1 MKYIQLDPLQ
11 SDEYI
16 QLDPLQK
23 EEYIK
28 LDPLTTAGEAF
39 GKAAISPTIAAA
51 AKAEDTLQ
59 TLGGNFTQGIGEL
72 LQYTGIIPE
81 PPGGG
86 TVKYARPDP
95 LQKQREQKAQQ
106 VVKEAREASA
116 EHPVA
121 GLAGTLT
128 GYVAPWLAGGI
139 PGLTSNVMQAGA
151 EQSTAVKAYGGTE
164 EEALKSG
171 TIASGMSYLGG
182 KIPLQYGSPALQRAV
197 PTIGPRTATAIT
209 AAGTNAV
216 LSGGEALIQNELL
229 KAYPE
234 LQTDPLVAAGLGA
247 VVGGGFGAI
256 AGKGTKPLSKEEEA
270 AIKGFDVEPTPEV
283 LAKRIKEG
291 NLRAL
296 RGIENDI
303 HATHERSFNTEQQ
316 LNRVRQEIETLSGSI
331 LKSDPETRTKLLKEL
346 EQKKAREESLSTRLN
361 EDELLTNRNEIAYR
375 ELAAKLGVP
384 YVDPVTR
391 AQNYKVQ
398 AHNAKSVRATRRAL
412 ISEFR
417 AKQQADK
424 VRQAD
429 PSGQVDL
436 PLHDTPTTVS
446 DVQKAINDIK
456 YKNIDDTRLPRRG
469 VTAFGPKTK
478 GVGLNGTSHRSS
490 NTTSPF
496 QSSDEVVAALKGKFD
511 IDPVSADL
519 SNTDV
524 RIMDSAIPL
533 LQKIEAM
540 NNPAVTYAVN
550 VIYNA
555 RNRVVALRNKI
566 LGGAGQDLKKRS
578 LLTSFKFVAHKT
590 SFQAL
595 ANKSSPKDFFDVS
608 EVFLKGEN
616 RLDYEANLRAN
627 GGNLTQ
633 HQKDLYRSIAKVYE
647 DTWAAMNDFQLG
659 MGKKHLIP
667 NKLGYIAPIRRGDY
681 AVTIKGGVVYARGF
695 SIDEDGVTRSMDI
708 SDTSYI
714 QRFFTLKEANEF
726 INSFNKLPENIR
738 NGQVAAQVEK
748 MPQIENLFQLDL
760 IQGMREAAVEAGA
773 DSSVIQRMDQMIKD
787 AIEKGGTIGS
797 HHKKQMG
804 FIEGGKGR
812 ELFASKKQQG
822 ESFRESIIDYVKET
836 TRQIEKAEVQTR
848 LDDLITHPEM
858 KQFSNTVDFITSM
871 KNYHINADPENPL
884 DAKGFKGLLD
894 EWWTDFNHAF
904 GRKGYHPKAHVSD
917 SALGK
922 ATHAFYLNVLTSRP
936 SFWVAQGAAFTVS
949 FRSLVKDQGLL
960 AAHADIAN
968 GFNRFLMNDSQ
979 LFDYFKWAKDNTSAL
994 HPEFIN
1000 DLTKFGLFDRGGP
1013 WVSKL
1018 LGYLTGETESAAMDS
1033 FSRALTAS
1041 FFLEHYLKKGLKGKE
1056 LYVAVSKAT
1065 DENMV
1070 QYGKAFKAPVYSRLG
1085 VIGDLIAPLASFSHT
1100 QLVNFA
1106 NDLAH
1111 FKRNPSYQ
1119 SALPAMV
1126 TFVTSLAMG
1135 GALGVLGAA
1144 EIELLIHAINYL
1156 LESADVDYRIPTL
1169 WETVL
1174 GSPTTALFGKEN
1186 KVIDRTLSHGIPSAS
1201 TLLVSDEGY
1210 HVGSSLG
1217 WRPIVAEIVTGD
1229 KNWASMVPVLPWAA
1243 DYGGAL
1249 YDAAFN
1255 REKLTPG
1262 ERREVARKLAPGW
1275 TFGFV
1280 DATKFDSFGTGPQ
1293 LHPKNDPDLEK
1304 SKERAIARFLGT
1316 KTIEEHKLKF
1326 KRKLD
1331 KELTN
1336 KLNAEART
1344 VINRLALNGDRLTQ
1358 DQANQL
1364 IEKLSTK
1371 YGKNPGDI
1379 FSAIQQTLDKASV
1392 SYEKMPFGKS
1402 LTLPTQQELNVQGRY
1417 PGQGFD
1423 IEEGQ

>member
-1 MKYIQLDPLQ
+1 MKYIQLDPLP

-16 QLDPLQK
+16 KLDPLRK

-39 GKAAISPTIAAA
+39 GKAAVAPTIAAS

-72 LQYTGIIPE
+72 LQYTGVIPE

-86 TVKYARPDP
+86 TVRYSRPDP
-95 LQKQREQKAQQ
+95 LQKQREQKTQK
-106 VVKEAREASA
+106 VVKEAREATT

-121 GLAGTLT
+121 GLAGTVT
-128 GYVAPWLAGGI
+128 GYIAPWLVGAGI
-139 PGLTSNVMQAGA
+139 PALTSNIMQAGA
-151 EQSTAVKAYGGTE
+151 EQSTAVKAYGGTD

-171 TIASGMSYLGG
+171 AIASGMSYLGG

-197 PTIGPRTATAIT
+197 PTLGPRTATAIT
-209 AAGTNAV
+209 AGGTNAV

-247 VVGGGFGAI
+247 VVGGAFGALG
-256 AGKGTKPLSKEEEA
+256 GKGTKPLSKEAEA
-270 AIKGFDVEPTPEV
+270 ALKEFDAEPTPKV

-316 LNRVRQEIETLSGSI
+316 LKRVRQEIETLSGRI
-331 LKSDPETRTKLLKEL
+331 LKADPETQAKVSKEL
-346 EQKKAREESLSTRLN
+346 ELKKAREESLSTRLK
-361 EDELLTNRNEIAYR
+361 EDEHLTNRNEIAYR

-391 AQNYKVQ
+391 AQNYKVE

-429 PSGQVDL
+429 PSEQADL

-446 DVQKAINDIK
+446 GVQKAINDIK
-456 YKNIDDTRLPRRG
+456 YKKIDDTRLPRRG
-469 VTAFGPKTK
+469 VAAFGPKTRR
-478 GVGLNGTSHRSS
+478 VNGTSHRPS

-496 QSSDEVVAALKGKFD
+496 QSSDGVVAALKGKFD

-566 LGGAGQDLKKRS
+566 LGGEGGVFKKRS

-590 SFQAL
+590 SFQVL
-595 ANKSSPKDFFDVS
+595 ANKSSAKDFFDVS

-616 RLDYEANLRAN
+616 RLDYESNLQVN
-627 GGNLTQ
+627 GGHLTE
-633 HQKDLYRSIAKVYE
+633 HQKDLYRAIAKVYG
-647 DTWAAMNDFQLG
+647 DTWAVMNDFQRG

-681 AVTIKGGVVYARGF
+681 AVTIKGGVDYARGF
-695 SIDEDGVTRSMDI
+695 SIGEDGVTRSMDI
-708 SDTSYI
+708 SDTSYV

-726 INSFNKLPENIR
+726 IDSFNQLPENIR
-738 NGQVAAQVEK
+738 NGQVATQVEK

-773 DSSVIQRMDQMIKD
+773 DSSVIQRMDQMIKES
-787 AIEKGGTIGS
+787 IEKGGTIGS

-848 LDDLITHPEM
+848 LDDLINHPEM

-871 KNYHINADPENPL
+871 KNYHINADPDNPL
-884 DAKGFKGLLD
+884 DMKGIKGLLD
-894 EWWTDFNHAF
+894 EWWTDFNHAL

-979 LFDYFKWAKDNTSAL
+979 LFDYFKWAKDSTSAL

-1033 FSRALTAS
+1033 FSRALTTS
-1041 FFLEHYLKKGLKGKE
+1041 FFLEHYLKKGLKGEE

-1065 DENMV
+1065 DANMV

-1085 VIGDLIAPLASFSHT
+1085 VIGDLIAPLASFNHT

-1126 TFVTSLAMG
+1126 TFVTTLAMG
-1135 GALGVLGAA
+1135 GALGVIGAA
-1144 EIELLIHAINYL
+1144 EIELLIHATNYL
-1156 LESADVDYRIPTL
+1156 LESADIDYRIPTL

-1174 GSPTTALFGKEN
+1174 GSPTTALFGTEN
-1186 KVIDRTLSHGIPSAS
+1186 KAIDRTLSHGIPSAS
-1201 TLLVSDEGY
+1201 TLLFSDEGY
-1210 HVGSSLG
+1210 DVGSSNR
-1217 WRPIVAEIVTGD
+1217 WRPIVAEIITGD

-1243 DYGGAL
+1243 DYSGAL

-1255 REKLTPG
+1255 REKLTLG

-1293 LHPKNDPDLEK
+1293 PHPKNDPDLEK

-1316 KTIEEHKLKF
+1316 KTIEEQTVKF
-1326 KRKLD
+1326 KRRLD

-1344 VINRLALNGDRLTQ
+1344 VINRLALNGDKLTQ
-1358 DQANQL
+1358 EQADQL
-1364 IEKLSTK
+1364 INKLSTK
-1371 YGKNPGDI
+1371 YGKDPKDI
-1379 FSAIQQTLDKASV
+1379 FSAIQQTLIKASV

-1402 LTLPTQQELNVQGRY
+1402 LTMPTQQELNVQGRY

-1423 IEEGQ
+1423 IEREQ